1 MPWLRPDK
9 SMRLFASILLLL
21 LGVGDLPGATEKH
34 WAFQPVQEPAV
45 PSSEVANPIDAFVL
59 HRLNL
64 NGLAP
69 APTADRRTLVRRLHY
84 TLTGLPPSFRQV
96 TEFVGDA
103 TPKAYERLVD
113 SLLDS
118 PHYGEHWGRHWL
130 DVARYSDT
138 KGYVYGREER
148 FWTHAWAYRD
158 WVVNALNDDLAYDRF
173 LLLQLA
179 ADQVD
184 DRQQGDEAAMGFL
197 TLGRRFL
204 GVKREIIDDRI
215 DVVTR
220 GTMGLTV
227 SCARCHD
234 HKYDPIPTADY
245 YSLFGVF
252 DSSAERKV
260 SLGDPMIGGE
270 AFQKELKKRRDKLKE
285 TFAKH
290 RKTASDRV
298 RKRVADYLFAQTEL
312 EKYPANGFDQIFSP
326 TDLLPAFV
334 HNWRDYLRRA
344 KEVKDP
350 AFVHWHAYLGASA
363 NQFTTITRELAQR
376 KDLHPVVARAF
387 ASPPKS
393 FQEVADRYAKLF
405 EDEGFK
411 HVLLGS
417 DSPCEVPDIPIV
429 HSEVF
434 FTSGEVTQLYKLQ
447 GEIDRWIVRSKVEAP
462 QALMMVDLPR
472 AVNTRVYLRG
482 NPLTLGDEVPR
493 QFLGLLGGKDRRPFS
508 RGSGRLELAKAIV
521 DPKNPLT
528 ARVMVNRV
536 WMHHFGQGLVKTP
549 SDLGLRAETPSHPAL
564 LDWLTAQFIKDGWS
578 LKKLHRRILT
588 STTFRQSSGGNPE
601 EDQLAIRTDPENRLL
616 WRMNQKRLS
625 FEELRDSML
634 AASND
639 LNRKLGGKP
648 ADLFKQPYPHRRTLY
663 GLIDRQFFPST
674 LRMFDV
680 ATPDLHMPKRPE
692 TTVPQQA
699 LFLMND
705 PLVLDRTRAVAKVA
719 SGEPKPSQRVRSLFR
734 KVVQREPTRE
744 EIAESLAL
752 VSLTQTAKQPE
763 RPPTAEDWQYG
774 YGELD
779 EVAKRVKG
787 FKRLPYFTG
796 DAWQGSERWP
806 DSKLGWVQLHATG
819 GHPGNFRKI
828 AAIRRWTAPKDMAI
842 RISSK
847 LKHEAK
853 PGDGIRAFIVSNSG
867 GILRSTKIHQQTVE
881 LNVEKLEMAKG
892 GTIDFVVDIDTI
904 LNSDQYHWWVTINE
918 TADGMTWNSEK
929 DFPQNESRLL
939 TGWEQLA
946 QALLCSNEFMF
957 VD

>member
-1 MPWLRPDK
+1 M
-9 SMRLFASILLLL
+9 
-21 LGVGDLPGATEKH
+21 GAAEPH
-34 WAFQPVQEPAV
+34 WAFQPVAKPTI
-45 PSSEVANPIDAFVL
+45 PSSQAANPIDAFVL
-59 HRLNL
+59 DRLKTASL
-64 NGLAP
+64 TP
-69 APTADRRTLVRRLHY
+69 SPEADRRTLIRRLYY
-84 TLTGLPPSFRQV
+84 TLTGLPPTFDQV
-96 TEFVGDA
+96 SKFAGNAD
-103 TPKAYERLVD
+103 PKAYGRLVD
-113 SLLDS
+113 TLLNS

-138 KGYVYGREER
+138 KGYVYAREER

-158 WVVNALNDDLAYDRF
+158 WVVNALNEDLPYNRF

-179 ADQVD
+179 ADQIE
-184 DRQQGDEAAMGFL
+184 DRKAGDESAMGFL

-252 DSSAERKV
+252 DSSAEKKV
-260 SLGDPMIGGE
+260 SLGDPMVGGE
-270 AFQKELKKRRDKLKE
+270 AFQKELKKRRDKLAE

-334 HNWRDYLRRA
+334 HGWRDYLRRA
-344 KEVKDP
+344 KEQEDP
-350 AFVHWHAYLGASA
+350 AFVHWHAYIRVAADEYGKAT
-363 NQFTTITRELAQR
+363 QKLARR
-376 KDLHPVVARAF
+376 KDLHPLVAQAF
-387 ASPPKS
+387 TTPPES
-393 FQEVADRYAKLF
+393 FQEVADRYAQLF
-405 EDEGFK
+405 EDEAFN
-411 HVLLGS
+411 HVLHGS
-417 DSPCEVPDIPIV
+417 ESPCEVPDIPIV
-429 HSEVF
+429 HSEIF

-482 NPLTLGDEVPR
+482 NPLTLGEKVPR
-493 QFLGLLGGKDRRPFS
+493 QFLGLLGGKKRKPFS
-508 RGSGRLELAKAIV
+508 HGSGRLELAKAIV

-549 SDLGLRAETPSHPAL
+549 SDFGLRAETPSHPAL
-564 LDWLTAQFIKDGWS
+564 LDWLTTRFIKDGWS

-588 STTFRQSSGGNPE
+588 STTFRQSSGGDRKA
-601 EDQLAIRTDPENRLL
+601 DQRAIRKDPENRLL

-634 AASND
+634 ATSKD
-639 LNRKLGGKP
+639 LNHKLGGKP
-648 ADLFKQPYPHRRTLY
+648 ADLFKQPYPDRRTLY
-663 GLIDRQFFPST
+663 GLMDRQFFPST

-699 LFLMND
+699 LFFMND
-705 PLVLDRTRAVAKVA
+705 PLVIDRTRAIAKA
-719 SGEPKPSQRVRSLFR
+719 AGSNLKPRQRVRSLFQQ
-734 KVVQREPTRE
+734 VVQREPTKQ

-752 VSLTQTAKQPE
+752 IGMTRSVKQPE
-763 RPPTAEDWQYG
+763 KPATAEDWQYG

-779 EVAKRVKG
+779 EVAKQIKD
-787 FKRLPYFTG
+787 FEKLPHFTG
-796 DAWQGSERWP
+796 EAWQGGERWP
-806 DSKLGWVQLHATG
+806 DSKLGWVRLHATG
-819 GHPGNFRKI
+819 GHPGNNRKV
-828 AAIRRWTAPKDMAI
+828 AAIRRWTAPRDMTV
-842 RISSK
+842 RIETK
-847 LKHEAK
+847 LEHEAK
-853 PGDGIRAFIVSNSG
+853 PGDGIRAFVVSGSA
-867 GILRSTKIHQQTVE
+867 GILQSTTIHQKSVE
-881 LNVEKLEMAKG
+881 LNVNALKVAKG
-892 GTIDFVVDIDTI
+892 DTVDFIVDIDKI
-904 LNSDQYHWWVTINE
+904 LNSDQYLWWSTIRE
-918 TADGMTWNSEK
+918 SGDGLVWNSEQ
-929 DFPQNESRLL
+929 DFPQNESKLL
-939 TGWEQLA
+939 NGWEQLA

>member
-1 MPWLRPDK
+1 
-9 SMRLFASILLLL
+9 MRLFALILFVSMSLK
-21 LGVGDLPGATEKH
+21 AHAAH
-34 WAFQPVQEPAV
+34 WAFEPVKEPAI
-45 PSSEVANPIDAFVL
+45 PGKAKNPIDAFVARKL
-59 HRLNL
+59 EQNRLSS
-64 NGLAP
+64 AP
-69 APTADRRTLVRRLHY
+69 EADPRTLIRRLHY
-84 TLTGLPPSFRQV
+84 TLTGLPPSFQQV
-96 TEFVGDA
+96 AKFVGERD
-103 TPKAYERLVD
+103 PNAYERLVD

-184 DRQQGDEAAMGFL
+184 YRQQGDEAAMGFL

-260 SLGDPMIGGE
+260 SLGDPMVGGE
-270 AFQKELKKRRDKLKE
+270 AFQQELKKRRDKLTE

-312 EKYPANGFDQIFSP
+312 EKYPANGFDQIFAP

-334 HNWRDYLRRA
+334 HEWRDYLRRA
-344 KEVKDP
+344 KEQEDS
-350 AFVHWHAYLGASA
+350 AFVHWHAYLEVTA
-363 NQFTTITRELAQR
+363 NEYGKVTRELARRQ
-376 KDLHPVVARAF
+376 DLHPLVASAF
-387 ASPPKS
+387 ATPPES

-405 EDEGFK
+405 EDEAFN
-411 HVLLGS
+411 HVLHGP
-417 DSPCEVPDIPIV
+417 DSPCEVPDLPIV

-482 NPLTLGDEVPR
+482 NPLTLGEEVPR
-493 QFLGLLGGKDRRPFS
+493 QFLGLLGGKDRKPFNQ
-508 RGSGRLELAKAIV
+508 GSGRLELAKAIV
-521 DPKNPLT
+521 DPMNPLT

-549 SDLGLRAETPSHPAL
+549 SDFGLRAEKPSHPEL
-564 LDWLTAQFIKDGWS
+564 LDWLTTQFINDDWS

-588 STTFRQSSGGNPE
+588 SKTFRQSSGG
-601 EDQLAIRTDPENRLL
+601 DRVAKAKAIRIDPGNRLL

-634 AASND
+634 AASNGLD
-639 LNRKLGGKP
+639 RKLGGKP
-648 ADLFKQPYPHRRTLY
+648 ADLFKQPYPVRRTLY
-663 GLIDRQFFPST
+663 GLMDRQFFPAT
-674 LRMFDV
+674 LRIFDV

-692 TTVPQQA
+692 TSVPQQA
-699 LFLMND
+699 LFFMND
-705 PLVLDRTRAVAKVA
+705 PLVLDRTKAIAKVA
-719 SGEPKPSQRVRSLFR
+719 SDKPEPRQRIRNLFR
-734 KVVQREPTRE
+734 QVVQREPSRQ

-752 VSLTQTAKQPE
+752 VGLTRSVKQPE

-779 EVAKRVKG
+779 EAAKQVKG
-787 FKRLPYFTG
+787 FKRLPHFNG
-796 DAWQGSERWP
+796 EAWQGGERWP

-819 GHPGNFRKI
+819 GHPGNTRKV
-828 AAIRRWTAPKDMAI
+828 AAVRRWTAPRDLTI
-842 RISSK
+842 RIESK

-853 PGDGIRAFIVSNSG
+853 PGDGIRAFVVSSLG
-867 GILRSTKIHQQTVE
+867 GILQSTNIHQQTIE
-881 LNVEKLEMAKG
+881 LNVEKLDVAKG
-892 GTIDFVVDIDTI
+892 DTVDFVVDIDKI
-904 LNSDQYHWWVTINE
+904 LNSDQYLWWATINE
-918 TADGMTWNSEK
+918 IADDTTWNSEK
-929 DFPQNESRLL
+929 DFPQNESKLL

>member
-1 MPWLRPDK
+1 
-9 SMRLFASILLLL
+9 MRLFALIILLTLSL
-21 LGVGDLPGATEKH
+21 QAPGAH
-34 WAFQPVQEPAV
+34 WAFEPVKESAIPGPA
-45 PSSEVANPIDAFVL
+45 ENPIDAFVARQL
-59 HRLNL
+59 KQA
-64 NGLAP
+64 GL
-69 APTADRRTLVRRLHY
+69 PTSPEADRRTLIRRLHY
-84 TLTGLPPSFRQV
+84 TLTGLPPSFGEVQ
-96 TEFVGDA
+96 TFAGDQD
-103 TPKAYERLVD
+103 PKAYEQLVD

-138 KGYVYGREER
+138 KGYVYAREER
-148 FWTHAWAYRD
+148 FWTHAWSYRD
-158 WVVNALNDDLAYDRF
+158 WVVKALNDNLPYDRF

-184 DRQQGDEAAMGFL
+184 DRQSGDEAAMGFL

-252 DSSAERKV
+252 DSSAEKKL
-260 SLGDPMIGGE
+260 SLGDPMIGGD
-270 AFQKELKKRRDKLKE
+270 AFQMELKKRRDKLNE

-290 RKTASDRV
+290 RHTASDRV

-312 EKYPANGFDQIFSP
+312 HKYPANGFDQIFAT

-344 KEVKDP
+344 KEQEDP
-350 AFVHWHAYLGASA
+350 AFVHWHAYLGAHA
-363 NQFTTITRELAQR
+363 DQFARVAEKLAARSDVHPLVAKAFKTTPE
-376 KDLHPVVARAF
+376 
-387 ASPPKS
+387 S
-393 FQEVADRYAKLF
+393 FYEVADRYAKLF
-405 EDEGFK
+405 EDEAFE
-411 HVLLGS
+411 HVLSGP

-462 QALMMVDLPR
+462 QALMMVDLPQ

-493 QFLGLLGGKDRRPFS
+493 QFLGLLGGNERKPFN

-549 SDLGLRAETPSHPAL
+549 SDFGLRAETPSHPAL
-564 LDWLTAQFIKDGWS
+564 LDWLTTQFITDGWS
-578 LKKLHRRILT
+578 LKKLHGRILT
-588 STTFRQSSGGNPE
+588 SKTFRQSSAGDRE
-601 EDQLAIRTDPENRLL
+601 ADQHAIRLDPENRLL

-625 FEELRDSML
+625 FEGLRDSML
-634 AASND
+634 AASNELD
-639 LNRKLGGKP
+639 RKLGGKP
-648 ADLFKQPYPHRRTLY
+648 ADLFKQPYPDRRTLY
-663 GLIDRQFFPST
+663 GLMDRQFFPAT

-699 LFLMND
+699 LFFMND
-705 PLVLDRTRAVAKVA
+705 PLVLDRTQAIAKVA
-719 SGEPKPSQRVRSLFR
+719 GSEPKPHQRIRSLFR
-734 KVVQREPTRE
+734 QVVQREPSKR

-752 VSLTQTAKQPE
+752 VGLTRTAKQPE
-763 RPPTAEDWQYG
+763 RSPTAEDWQYG

-779 EVAKRVKG
+779 EAAKRVKG
-787 FKRLPYFTG
+787 FKRLPHFTG
-796 DAWQGSERWP
+796 EAWQGSGRWP

-819 GHPGNFRKI
+819 GHPGNNRKV
-828 AAIRRWTAPKDMAI
+828 AAVRRWTAPRDMSI
-842 RISSK
+842 VISSK

-853 PGDGIRAFIVSNSG
+853 PGDGIRAFVVSDTA
-867 GILRSTKIHQQTVE
+867 GILQSTTIHQKTVE
-881 LNVEKLEMAKG
+881 LNFANLDVAKG
-892 GTIDFVVDIDTI
+892 DTIDFVVDIDKI
-904 LNSDQYHWWVTINE
+904 LNSDQYHWWATI
-918 TADGMTWNSEK
+918 TDIAGGTTWNSEK
-929 DFPQNESRLL
+929 DFPQNESKFL